1 MTVAA
6 RGPVG
11 GMAAGGLVVTG
22 GNDLVRLDSGKAI
35 CHQMP
40 PGNRSPTTE
49 QATLPGLSHHG
60 DRSSRVLKVGSQG
73 PCGCLLSSAGVGQ
86 D

>member
-40 PGNRSPTTE
+40 PGKPFPHSGT
-49 QATLPGLSHHG
+49 GHSDGSFHHG
-60 DRSSRVLKVGSQG
+60 DRSSRVLKVGSQ
-73 PCGCLLSSAGVGQ
+73 
-86 D
+86 